1 MQKSIFQIS
10 LKTFLWLKKLKILYC
25 YVITGL
31 NGKEIVGTFY
41 KNELQKINQKECRVE
56 KVIKKKSHKVHVE
69 WKDCNNSFNSWMD
82 KKRHSINFPKPK
94 SFAGRVKVELYL
106 SNYAT

>member
-10 LKTFLWLKKLKILYC
+10 LKTFLWLKKLNILYC

-41 KNELQKINQKECRVE
+41 KNELQKLNQKECRVE
-56 KVIKKKSHKVHVE
+56 K
-69 WKDCNNSFNSWMD
+69 
-82 KKRHSINFPKPK
+82 
-94 SFAGRVKVELYL
+94 Y
-106 SNYAT
+106 